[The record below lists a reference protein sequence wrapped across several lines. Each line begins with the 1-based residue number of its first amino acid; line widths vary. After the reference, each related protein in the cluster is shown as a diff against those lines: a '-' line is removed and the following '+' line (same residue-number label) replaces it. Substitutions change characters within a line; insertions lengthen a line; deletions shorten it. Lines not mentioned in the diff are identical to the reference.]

1 MLLIGDLALF
11 AVALWLTLYLRYFQE
26 PSRELFML
34 HIVPFSGLFVLWIFV
49 FFLAGLYDNHT
60 PIFRRRLTPTILWT
74 QAINVAL
81 AGLFFFF
88 VPIFGIAP
96 KTNLLLY
103 LLVSSP
109 LIFIWRIGI
118 FPRLRSARRAKGV
131 LIASGPD
138 AKSLAEEV
146 ERDPRYAFLFT
157 SVIDTRDVPPHEV
170 IQRACRVAEDPSVSF
185 VAVDFSDAAASAAM
199 PIIYDA
205 AFHKKHFALL
215 DVAELY
221 QEIFDRVPLSLM
233 RYAWVLERLGSSRS
247 YDWLKRGIDITG
259 GILIGIP
266 ALMLFPFI
274 MLAIK
279 MDDGGPVFIEQER
292 VGRFQKPIRMKK
304 FRSMSGNDSGNY
316 GASGTTNL
324 TVTRVGKWLRILRL
338 DELPQLWSI
347 VRGDLSLVGPRPELP
362 ALAAQYSA
370 RIPYY
375 NARYLVAPG
384 LTGWA
389 QIRHDRHP
397 HHGAAIEETKE
408 KLSYDLFYLRRR
420 SLLMDLYILF
430 QTARIVFTAK
440 GS

>member
-1 MLLIGDLALF
+1 MSLVSRRDYLVLLIGDLALF
-11 AVALWLTLYLRYFQE
+11 AVALWLTLYVRYFQE

-81 AGLFFFF
+81 AGLFFFL

-170 IQRACRVAEDPSVSF
+170 IQRACRV
-185 VAVDFSDAAASAAM
+185 
-199 PIIYDA
+199 
-205 AFHKKHFALL
+205 
-215 DVAELY
+215 
-221 QEIFDRVPLSLM
+221 
-233 RYAWVLERLGSSRS
+233 
-247 YDWLKRGIDITG
+247 
-259 GILIGIP
+259 
-266 ALMLFPFI
+266 
-274 MLAIK
+274 
-279 MDDGGPVFIEQER
+279 
-292 VGRFQKPIRMKK
+292 
-304 FRSMSGNDSGNY
+304 
-316 GASGTTNL
+316 
-324 TVTRVGKWLRILRL
+324 LRPN
-338 DELPQLWSI
+338 EYCA
-347 VRGDLSLVGPRPELP
+347 G
-362 ALAAQYSA
+362 
-370 RIPYY
+370 
-375 NARYLVAPG
+375 
-384 LTGWA
+384 
-389 QIRHDRHP
+389 
-397 HHGAAIEETKE
+397 
-408 KLSYDLFYLRRR
+408 
-420 SLLMDLYILF
+420 
-430 QTARIVFTAK
+430 
-440 GS
+440 